1 MSRGRTHRA
10 RSPLR
15 AHKQNSPQRTGP
27 VPTASASG
35 SLTAFVT
42 TGAGMMVGSVALVG
56 VHWQERTA

>member
-1 MSRGRTHRA
+1 MNRGRTHRA

-27 VPTASASG
+27 VPTASG
-35 SLTAFVT
+35 SLTAYVT